1 MSKRLGYTIQNAGGN
16 FTTSTISNLLATNVT
31 SVSLLA
37 SNGITTGN
45 INFTGNLYQNGQTY
59 LSSQWLTGTG
69 GNLSYTNG
77 NVGIGTTSPQFNLH
91 VIGSSYISEGITTGN
106 INFTGNLYQNGQ
118 TYISSQWLSG
128 TGGSLSYTN
137 GNVGIGTTDP
147 SVALAVNGSAIIS
160 TSVSSGAIYSTNLT
174 STNIVATNASA
185 ATLNLTTGI
194 TAARAQITNANVTT
208 STIATLLNT
217 NAVST
222 NITSATLNLSIGITA
237 ASAQITNI
245 NATAITSAG
254 FSITNFNT
262 TNITTQSI
270 LVTGGGLRATFTS
283 NTMGPI
289 VSTTTSIGIN
299 TVSPRDRLEVVASSS
314 SLGTAGVMLYSG
326 VDNGGVNNLLFHHS
340 SHPSAF
346 RKVSFKSQGLGSNG
360 RAHFGICVNTAE
372 DANSATFADSKL
384 FIHGSSG
391 NVGIGTSTP
400 SVTLDVNGTARFTTG
415 ITSASLRIDGKADI
429 YGDILIG
436 DTSGNYAGFLKTSY
450 ESSGANQVVIESLRG
465 EGGILFRT
473 NDGGTVGNRMRIT
486 NNGSVGIGTTFPSAN
501 LHVNGSAII
510 STGLTTA
517 SARITTSLAAVGNS
531 NTVGSIFTTGGNVG
545 IGSTAPSYALQ
556 VVGDVYASGD
566 VISFSDSRLK
576 TSVETIDNALD
587 KIEKLRGVYYT
598 HVQTQKR
605 GVGLIAQEAQQV
617 IPEAVIDKGEDTYLG
632 VAYGNIVGMLVQA
645 IKELSEKVQKLEKQL
660 E

>member
-16 FTTSTISNLLATNVT
+16 FTSSTISNLLATNVT

-59 LSSQWLTGTG
+59 ISSQWLSGTG

-77 NVGIGTTSPQFNLH
+77 NVGIATTAPQFNLH
-91 VIGSSYISEGITTGN
+91 VVGSSYISAGITTGN
-106 INFTGNLYQNGQ
+106 INFTGSLFQNGQ
-118 TYISSQWLSG
+118 PYVGSQWLSG

-137 GNVGIGTTDP
+137 GNVGIGTTSP
-147 SVALAVNGSAIIS
+147 SSTLDVNGSARF
-160 TSVSSGAIYSTNLT
+160 
-174 STNIVATNASA
+174 
-185 ATLNLTTGI
+185 TT
-194 TAARAQITNANVTT
+194 
-208 STIATLLNT
+208 
-217 NAVST
+217 
-222 NITSATLNLSIGITA
+222 GITA

-314 SLGTAGVMLYSG
+314 ALGTAGVMLYSG

-400 SVTLDVNGTARFTTG
+400 SVTLDVNGSARFTTG
-415 ITSASLRIDGKADI
+415 LTSASAQI
-429 YGDILIG
+429 
-436 DTSGNYAGFLKTSY
+436 
-450 ESSGANQVVIESLRG
+450 
-465 EGGILFRT
+465 T
-473 NDGGTVGNRMRIT
+473 NLNATDVTVGNALTVIGGFSAVNASAT
-486 NNGSVGIGTTFPSAN
+486 LWALTASSQVTTGSLFSTHS
-501 LHVNGSAII
+501 
-510 STGLTTA
+510 STGTA
-517 SARITTSLAAVGNS
+517 RVTTSLAAVGNS
-531 NTVGSIFTTGGNVG
+531 NTIGSLFTTGGNVG
-545 IGSTAPSYALQ
+545 IGTTSPSYALQ

-617 IPEAVIDKGEDTYLG
+617 IPEVVIDKGEDTYLG